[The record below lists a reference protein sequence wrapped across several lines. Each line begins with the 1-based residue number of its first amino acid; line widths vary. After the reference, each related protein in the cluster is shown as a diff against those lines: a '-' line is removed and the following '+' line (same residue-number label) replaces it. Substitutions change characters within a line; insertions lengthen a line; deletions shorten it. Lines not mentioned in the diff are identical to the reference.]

1 MLHCN
6 ITRQGRRSCEF
17 FVSQASRHG
26 LRHRRGS
33 PCSGHEQKSAQLR
46 IVAGELRG
54 RVIQAPEGEA
64 TRPTSDRA
72 RQAVFNILEHAP
84 WSPGLD
90 GLRVLDLFAGSGA
103 MGLEA
108 LSRGA
113 VHAAFVETAG
123 PALAALRANIETFRL
138 GPRTAVLRQ
147 DATRLAAR
155 GAEPAFDLAVLD
167 PPYGQGLGE
176 PALAALTTGGWLAPE
191 AVVVFERA
199 TDEPAL
205 ELPGW
210 EVLDQRRY
218 GKAAVW
224 LLRLA

>member
-1 MLHCN
+1 M
-6 ITRQGRRSCEF
+6 
-17 FVSQASRHG
+17 
-26 LRHRRGS
+26 
-33 PCSGHEQKSAQLR
+33 R
-46 IVAGELRG
+46 IVAGDLRG
-54 RVIQAPEGEA
+54 RVIAAPEGDA

-72 RQAVFNILEHAP
+72 REAVFNILEHAP

-113 VHAAFVETAG
+113 AHAAFVETAG

-138 GPRTAVLRQ
+138 GPRTTVLRQ

-155 GAEPAFDLAVLD
+155 GTEPPFDVAILD
-167 PPYGQGLGE
+167 PPYGKGLGE
-176 PALAALTTGGWLAPE
+176 QALPALTVGGWLAPE
-191 AVVVFERA
+191 ALVVFERA
-199 TDEPAL
+199 ADEPAL
-205 ELPGW
+205 DLPGW
-210 EVLDQRRY
+210 AVLDQRRY

-224 LLRLA
+224 FLRLA